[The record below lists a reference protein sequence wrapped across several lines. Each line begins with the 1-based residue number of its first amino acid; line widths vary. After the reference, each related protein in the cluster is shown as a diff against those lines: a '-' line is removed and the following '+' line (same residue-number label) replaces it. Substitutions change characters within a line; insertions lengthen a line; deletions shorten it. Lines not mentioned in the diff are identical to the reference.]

1 MPFKKGET
9 PKGAKPFKKGQSGNP
24 KGRPK
29 EIPDLKEVLN
39 EVLGDEKDG
48 ITAMTAIFM
57 KLRQTA
63 MQNNMTG
70 IRAAE
75 LLIERAYGKVKQ
87 DVKLDGEISLPTII
101 VQSQQAAENLKKLS
115 E

>member
-48 ITAMTAIFM
+48 ITAIFM